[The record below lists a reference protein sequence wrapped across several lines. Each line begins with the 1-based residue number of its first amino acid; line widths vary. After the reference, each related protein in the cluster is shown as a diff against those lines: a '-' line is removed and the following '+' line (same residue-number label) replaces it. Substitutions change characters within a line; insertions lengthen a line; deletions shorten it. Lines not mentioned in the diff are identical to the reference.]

1 MLKGALF
8 ANCMLIPIFI
18 SVSYCVRVCVC
29 VGGGGGGGRDVLIQS
44 VMLEPMLKGTSAD
57 NCSLNC

>member
-29 VGGGGGGGRDVLIQS
+29 VGGGGGGAGCTDTVCYVRTNVEGYIS
-44 VMLEPMLKGTSAD
+44 
-57 NCSLNC
+57 